1 MIFKPSTSS
10 VKSDYMK
17 PNDLSNF
24 QFRFL
29 SAGHYR
35 VTYTT
40 RRGDFWV
47 SLVTDMT
54 LIDNTNG
61 ADWAKGVD
69 IERLRNHVKLNGAH
83 YSKSGKRIV

>member
-1 MIFKPSTSS
+1 
-10 VKSDYMK
+10 MK

-40 RRGDFWV
+40 QRGDYWV
-47 SLVTDMT
+47 SLVTDMQ
-54 LIDNTNG
+54 LIDNTKN

-69 IERLRNHVKLNGAH
+69 IERLRNYVKINGAH
-83 YSKSGKRIV
+83 YGKSGQRID

>member
-1 MIFKPSTSS
+1 
-10 VKSDYMK
+10 MK

-24 QFRFL
+24 QFLFL

-54 LIDNTNG
+54 LIDKTNG
-61 ADWAKGVD
+61 VDWAKGVD